1 MKENNL
7 NNIQEFENNYELRKA
22 LNKLENELQKKDYE
36 LNLITNLYQDLKS
49 LNEKARKECDD
60 LNIKLNTVRVDMR
73 NMEKNYQSEIESMK
87 LNFSKETEIYNNKI
101 LKLSEY
107 NPVNIQKNIE
117 YKIENKYKQNISL
130 KDKEIEDL
138 SNKLSQVEQKFELLL
153 AEYEE
158 YKIQTQNEF
167 DTQKIFHQNEMNN
180 LLEKLRLSEDMNLNR
195 DNDNGDNTEN
205 FIQIKK
211 ELDNTRN
218 QVNELNNEIDKLRHD
233 KELLIIEKNEH
244 KINLIKERDS
254 RNFNNKNLELNLNK
268 ANNTIENLN
277 REIDMLNISLK
288 ERDFKISDLLKQNQ
302 DLNEKLANKNIE
314 EEETKNIIQN
324 IKNIMMTNEEE
335 NHKKMLEDE
344 KLRKESIF
352 KQNKEKENMQK
363 QIDDLTLKLKDA
375 KSNKITKEVNYDGN
389 NKVYKDLKL
398 KLKMMTEKKN
408 EYKLKCKIANENLKQ
423 IIDKLDENQQ
433 NEFLKIIE
441 NNKKKYLPN
450 KKSESEDE
458 KE

>member
-233 KELLIIEKNEH
+233 KELLIIEKNEN

-375 KSNKITKEVNYDGN
+375 KSNKITKEVNYDGS
-389 NKVYKDLKL
+389 NKIYKDLKL

>member
-233 KELLIIEKNEH
+233 KELLIIEKNEN

-375 KSNKITKEVNYDGN
+375 KSNKITKEVNYDGS